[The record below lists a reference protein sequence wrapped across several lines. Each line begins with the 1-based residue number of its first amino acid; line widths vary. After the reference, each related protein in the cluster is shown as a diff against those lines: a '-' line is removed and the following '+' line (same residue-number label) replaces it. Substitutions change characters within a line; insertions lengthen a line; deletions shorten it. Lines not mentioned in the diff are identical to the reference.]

1 MKRVWKDVEVFHL
14 ECKKPYIPLLE
25 SQSLERLAWIGH
37 SMQLA
42 GLVLVM
48 EISTGFGGKHY
59 FIITRVEIK
68 L

>member
-1 MKRVWKDVEVFHL
+1 MLRYFILNVKNRIYLCNVRGLDY
-14 ECKKPYIPLLE
+14 PG
-25 SQSLERLAWIGH
+25 WIGH
-37 SMQLA
+37 SMQVA
-42 GLVLVM
+42 GLILVM